1 MKIVFAGLGGVGG
14 YYGAV
19 VARSLEGSEADRA
32 VFLARGEHL
41 RAIRDRGLKVM
52 TPEGEFTA
60 RPALAT
66 DNPAEAGVADVLVV
80 AVKGYDLESAGKEF
94 SPLVDEHTVV
104 LPLLNGVNSPEIL
117 GSSLPPCRMLNG
129 CVYISSSIEAPGVIR
144 QTGGSRK
151 LFLGSPDGRGG
162 EFRFLEEFLQKCGV
176 DAALLEDIDEA
187 VWTKFIFLSPF
198 AGVTSLFH
206 RTFGEVLGG
215 EDSLSVL
222 LGMMQEIETIARMKG
237 ISLPSDIVDLSLGK
251 GRTFPPE
258 TKSSMQLDC
267 ERGKRTEVD
276 SLLGF
281 VVREGERLG
290 SDVPLTRGVYD
301 ALLLRASQPCGGQSE
316 QRP

>member
-19 VARSLEGSEADRA
+19 VARFLERSKEDRA

-41 RAIRDRGLKVM
+41 RAIRDRGLKVI

-66 DNPAEAGVADVLVV
+66 DDPAEAGLADVLVV

-94 SPLVDEHTVV
+94 APLVDEHTIV

-117 GSSLPPCRMLNG
+117 GSVLPSCRMLNG

-151 LFLGSPDGRGG
+151 LFFGPTAGEAE
-162 EFRFLEEFLQKCGV
+162 EFRFLEGFLQKSGV

-198 AGVTSLFH
+198 AGATSLFH
-206 RTFGEVLGG
+206 RNFGEILAG
-215 EDSLSVL
+215 EDSSPMLR
-222 LGMMQEIETIARMKG
+222 GMMQEIETIARMKG
-237 ISLPSDIVDLSLGK
+237 ISLPQDIVELSMEK
-251 GRTFPPE
+251 GRSFPPE

-281 VVREGERLG
+281 ILREGERLG
-290 SDVPLTRGVYD
+290 ADVPLTRGVYD
-301 ALLLRASQPCGGQSE
+301 ALLLRATQPCGGQSE

>member
-1 MKIVFAGLGGVGG
+1 MKIIFAGLGGVGG

-19 VARSLEGSEADRA
+19 VARFLEGSEEDRA
-32 VFLARGEHL
+32 VFLARGGHL
-41 RAIRDRGLKVM
+41 KAIRDRGLKVM

-66 DNPAEAGVADVLVV
+66 DDPAEAGVADVLVV
-80 AVKGYDLESAGKEF
+80 AVKGYDLESAGKNF
-94 SPLVDEHTVV
+94 APLIDEHTVV

-117 GSSLPPCRMLNG
+117 GSVLPPCRMLNG

-144 QTGGSRK
+144 QSGGSRK
-151 LFLGSPDGRGG
+151 LFFGSPEGTGE
-162 EFRFLEEFLQKCGV
+162 EFRFLGEFLRKCGV
-176 DAALLEDIDEA
+176 DAALLENIGEA

-206 RTFGEVLGG
+206 RTFGEVLDG
-215 EDSLSVL
+215 EDSAPMLR
-222 LGMMQEIETIARMKG
+222 GMMQEIETIARMKG
-237 ISLPSDIVDLSLGK
+237 IALPADIVDLSMGK
-251 GRTFPPE
+251 GRAFPPG

-267 ERGKRTEVD
+267 ERGKKSEVD

-290 SDVPLTRGVYD
+290 ADVPLTRGVHD
-301 ALLLRASQPCGGQSE
+301 ALLLRSSQPCGGQSE